1 MLVKLLHKIQKIIS
15 DFLKR
20 TYLAFKNKDLNQV
33 INSILVISIAVAI
46 LFIVLYKIAINIE
59 ATFWHTNYL
68 VISSKI
74 KNSLPQLYFFFLVIL
89 AFFKW
94 ILNVRRFS
102 TPNSELLEETTTSSF
117 KITLFHRTLQV
128 SRNKLYGIILICI
141 ILLFFLIK
149 IPSWDLSFTVNHP
162 LKYSTYTE
170 PALEMFK
177 AKDPFVIQTHYMHN
191 PITDS
196 QGIGKNF
203 GNLPILEWLLFSF
216 YTIFNKILPFE
227 TITRF
232 VMCLV
237 GTGALIAI
245 GQFFRIAFGNK
256 TSLIIVFLLAINQI
270 FNLASFVTV
279 YDTINIALTFSA
291 FALILK
297 FNKKEEYQKLFLAG
311 LLLGIGAAIK
321 ENILLWAYPA
331 LCVLFIKRWRPLTQ
345 YLSYFTSLALI
356 SFLPILITKLT
367 INHFP
372 TKEPIYFAF
381 FALGVITIY
390 LLSKIFSRICS
401 SLEIAYKWLLK
412 LIMKYKFL
420 FVVPILLI
428 IAIVRLLYMSDIAD
442 EFLTDWRL
450 LFNIDLYIE
459 FINNQAIPYSTIF
472 VTILAFIAIIL
483 LPIYERRDQKN
494 KITIAL
500 AFGALFY
507 VILASKVLFFHSYY
521 WLFIII
527 TIVLLATK
535 GLIILSKQFN
545 SPMLSYSFLIAVL
558 VALAL
563 PTISGTKSKLNR
575 SVPTVYKV
583 IDFINEQNLPNGTS
597 FIDQGDLTYLTFK
610 TDIYRVYDTSVFGDD
625 TFKKYVYAN
634 GLARAMEHF
643 KIKYL
648 ITSGGK
654 LPDYLIFA
662 NSFSKEPLV
671 NGSYRRTD
679 IIYSQLYPTKFTYY
693 PDLETRQ
700 SLLDANNVAD
710 QFYIVKDFGDY
721 TIYGLTPACFDTII
735 K

>member
-1 MLVKLLHKIQKIIS
+1 MFVKLLHKIQKIIS

-33 INSILVISIAVAI
+33 INSTLIISIILAI
-46 LFIVLYKIAINIE
+46 AFVILYKVAINIE
-59 ATFWHTNYL
+59 ATFWHTSYL
-68 VISSKI
+68 VISNKI
-74 KNSLPQLYFFFLVIL
+74 KNSLPQLYFFFLVVL

-94 ILNVRRFS
+94 ILNIRRFS
-102 TPNSELLEETTTSSF
+102 TPNSELFEDTNTSSF
-117 KITLFHRTLQV
+117 KIKIHKKTFQI
-128 SRNKLYGIILICI
+128 SRGKLYGIALICI
-141 ILLFFLIK
+141 ILLFFFIK

-170 PALEMFK
+170 PALQMFK
-177 AKDPFVIQTHYMHN
+177 AKDPFVLQTHYMHN

-196 QGIGKNF
+196 RGIGQNF

-216 YTIFNKILPFE
+216 YTIFSNILPLE
-227 TITRF
+227 TITRL
-232 VMCLV
+232 VMCLI

-256 TSLIIVFLLAINQI
+256 TALIIVFLLAINQI

-279 YDTINIALTFSA
+279 YDTINIALTFFA

-297 FNKKEEYQKLFLAG
+297 FNNKEEYQKLFFAG

-331 LCVLFIKRWRPLTQ
+331 LCILFIKRGRPFSQ
-345 YLSYFTSLALI
+345 YLSYFTSLAFI
-356 SFLPILITKLT
+356 SFLPIVLTKLT
-367 INHFP
+367 IDNFP
-372 TKEPIYFAF
+372 TKAIIYFVLF
-381 FALGVITIY
+381 VVGVMIIY
-390 LLSKIFSRICS
+390 LVKRFFSKICNL
-401 SLEIAYKWLLK
+401 LEIVYRWILK
-412 LIMKYKFL
+412 LMNRHKILY
-420 FVVPILLI
+420 VVPILLV
-428 IAIVRLLYMSDIAD
+428 IAVIKLLYMSDIAD

-459 FINNQAIPYSTIF
+459 FINSQAIPYSTIF
-472 VTILAFIAIIL
+472 VTILAFMAMVF
-483 LPIYERRDQKN
+483 LPMYERRDQKN

-500 AFGALFY
+500 VFGAIFY
-507 VILASKVLFFHSYY
+507 AILASKVLFFHSYY

-527 TIVLLATK
+527 TIMLLATK

-545 SPMLSYSFLIAVL
+545 SPLLSYSFLVVVL
-558 VALAL
+558 AALAL
-563 PTISGTKSKLNR
+563 PTISGTRSKLNR
-575 SVPTVYKV
+575 SVPSVYKV
-583 IDFINEQNLPNGTS
+583 IDFINEQNLTDGTS

-610 TDIYRVYDTSVFGDD
+610 TNIYRVYDTSVFGDNE
-625 TFKKYVYAN
+625 FKKYVAQN
-634 GLARAMEHF
+634 GFAQAMEHF

-693 PDLETRQ
+693 PDLEIRQ
-700 SLLDANNVAD
+700 SILDANNVAD
-710 QFYIVKDFGDY
+710 QFYIVKDFTDY
-721 TIYGLTPACFDTII
+721 TIYGLTPACFNTII
-735 K
+735 E

>member
-1 MLVKLLHKIQKIIS
+1 MVVKLLHRIQKIIS

-20 TYLAFKNKDLNQV
+20 TYQAFKSRDVNQV
-33 INSILVISIAVAI
+33 INSTLVISIVVAV
-46 LFIVLYKIAINIE
+46 LFIALYKIAINVE
-59 ATFWHTNYL
+59 ATFWHTSYL
-68 VISSKI
+68 VISNKI
-74 KNSLPQLYFFFLVIL
+74 KNSLPQLYFFFLIIL
-89 AFFKW
+89 AFSKW
-94 ILNVRRFS
+94 ILNVRRSS
-102 TPNSELLEETTTSSF
+102 TPNSELSENTASSPF
-117 KITLFHRTLQV
+117 KIDFFHRTFQI
-128 SRNKLYGIILICI
+128 SRSKLYGVILISI

-170 PALEMFK
+170 PASQMLE
-177 AKDPFVIQTHYMHN
+177 AKDPFVLQTHYMHN

-196 QGIGKNF
+196 RGIGKTF

-216 YTIFNKILPFE
+216 YTIFEHILPLE
-227 TITRF
+227 TITRL

-237 GTGALIAI
+237 GTSALIAV

-256 TSLIIVFLLAINQI
+256 VALIIVFLLAINQI

-279 YDTINIALTFSA
+279 YDTINIALTFFA

-297 FNKKEEYQKLFLAG
+297 FNQKEEYQKLFFAG

-331 LCVLFIKRWRPLTQ
+331 LCILFIKRGRPLEQ

-356 SFLPILITKLT
+356 SFLPVLITKLT
-367 INHFP
+367 IAYFP
-372 TKEPIYFAF
+372 SKEPIYFIF
-381 FALGVITIY
+381 FVVGVIIIY
-390 LLSKIFSRICS
+390 LFKLVFAKLCS
-401 SLEIAYKWLLK
+401 FLEKVYRRVIK
-412 LIMKYKFL
+412 LMVKYKVL
-420 FVVPILLI
+420 FIVPILLGVALI
-428 IAIVRLLYMSDIAD
+428 RLLYTLDIAD

-472 VTILAFIAIIL
+472 VTILAFLAMVL
-483 LPIYERRDQKN
+483 LPMYEKRDQKN

-500 AFGALFY
+500 IFGALFY
-507 VILASKVLFFHSYY
+507 IILASKVLFFHSYY

-545 SPMLSYSFLIAVL
+545 SPILSYSFLIVTLA
-558 VALAL
+558 ALAL
-563 PTISGTKSKLNR
+563 PTISGTRSKLNR
-575 SVPTVYKV
+575 SVPSVYKV
-583 IDFINEQNLPNGTS
+583 VDFINEQNLPEGTS

-610 TDIYRVYDTSVFGDD
+610 TDIYRVYDTSVFGDV
-625 TFKKYVYAN
+625 TFKKYVAGN
-634 GLARAMEHF
+634 GLAQAMNHF

-654 LPDYLIFA
+654 LPDYLIFG
-662 NSFSKEPLV
+662 NTFLEEPLV

-679 IIYSQLYPTKFTYY
+679 IIYSQLYPTKFAYY
-693 PDLETRQ
+693 PDLEMRQ
-700 SLLDANNVAD
+700 SALDANNVAD

-721 TIYGLTPACFDTII
+721 TIYGLTSACFNTII
-735 K
+735 E